1 MTVLTLPQAYEN
13 YFANLQNFRKKIF
26 NLYSILKEIIEL
38 AIRKYLQVHILH
50 LAHWIRHDGRNPV
63 ARIFP
68 TFLFSLP
75 L

>member
-50 LAHWIRHDGRNPV
+50 LAH
-63 ARIFP
+63 
-68 TFLFSLP
+68 
-75 L
+75 